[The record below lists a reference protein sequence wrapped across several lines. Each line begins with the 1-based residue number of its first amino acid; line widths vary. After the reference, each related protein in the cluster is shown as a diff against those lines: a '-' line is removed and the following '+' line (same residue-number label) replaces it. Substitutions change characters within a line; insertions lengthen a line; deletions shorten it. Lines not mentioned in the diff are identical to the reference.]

1 MNKSKKT
8 FVFDFDGV
16 ICDSTYECLI
26 NSFNSYNFYSSN
38 KKNLIQ
44 SIKDIDGK
52 LVKDF
57 KLVRPYIKG
66 AKEYLKF
73 YDYYENE
80 KNINIKNF
88 IEYENQKLDFDKF
101 SKIFYSMRED
111 LKKKNLDKWISL
123 NLVFSDVKNFLNS
136 LDSYFI
142 ATLKDKKSVIEIMKF
157 HRIKIHESKI
167 LDFSIINS
175 KIEALDKI
183 INDYSIKKSDL
194 IFVDDNAFHLI
205 EPNYFGFKV
214 FLSNWADLNNDKHI
228 EIANEN
234 KIDIIDNI
242 GIFNEKNSRYT
253 S

>member
-1 MNKSKKT
+1 MNKLNKT

-26 NSFNSYNFYSSN
+26 NSFNSYNFYLSN
-38 KKNLIQ
+38 KKNFIE
-44 SIKDIDGK
+44 SIKDIDTK
-52 LVKDF
+52 LVEDF

-80 KNINIKNF
+80 KNINVNNF
-88 IEYENQKLDFDKF
+88 IEYENQKLDYEKF
-101 SKIFYSMRED
+101 LKIFYLMRED
-111 LKKKNLDKWISL
+111 LKKNNLNRWISL
-123 NLVFSDVKNFLNS
+123 NLVFDDVKSFLNS

-142 ATLKDKKSVIEIMKF
+142 ATLKDKKSVIQIMKY
-157 HRIKIHESKI
+157 HRIKTHENKI
-167 LDFSIINS
+167 LDFSIIKS
-175 KIEALDKI
+175 KIEALNKI
-183 INDYSIKKSDL
+183 INKYSIKKNNL

-205 EPNYFGFKV
+205 EPNFLGYKV

-228 EIANEN
+228 EIAIEN

-242 GIFNEKNSRYT
+242 SALNEKNSRYT